1 MDRESSS
8 DEEEDR
14 RNLINQNERPPTKS
28 PTKRSTFQIDDGDD
42 DDNEFK
48 LRNGTTDNATRH
60 LSLPKFSF
68 NKRYLL
74 AIFLP
79 LFIIVVYFT
88 ADITTMFQTSVSG
101 VKLDSSVDRMR
112 ESELHAL
119 FLLRQQQLGLL
130 SLWNNSFATPVNS
143 TSNSSGS
150 PTLFEDFKS
159 AMVKQ
164 ISLNKQIQ
172 QVLLSSHE
180 FGSSNWDL
188 EENVTGSSL
197 GGYASLDRCRKVD
210 QKLSE
215 RKTIEWKPRSD
226 KYLFAICVSGQMSN
240 HLICLEKHM
249 FFAALLNRVLV
260 IPSSKVDY
268 EFNRVLDIDHI
279 NKCLGRKA
287 VVTFEEF
294 SEAKKKHLHIDK
306 FVCYFS
312 LPQLCYMDD
321 ERVKKLKSLGVSM
334 NKLERAWVEDVKKP
348 TKRTMQDVVAKFS
361 SNDDVIAIGDVFFAD
376 MEQDLVMQP
385 GGPIAHQ
392 CKTLIEPSRLI
403 MLTAQRFI
411 QTFLGERFIALHFRR
426 HGFLKFC
433 NAKQPSCFFPIP
445 QAADC
450 IGRVAER
457 ANTPVIYLSTDA
469 AESETRLLQSLV
481 VSNGKA
487 VPLVK
492 RPARNSAEKWDA
504 LLYRHGLEA
513 DPQRGSVGRME
524 VLLRATI
531 LANRYGIIGDLEQSQ
546 KVTVWKLCWIKQFA
560 LCLRCLLEL
569 LGPLSRRTFFGF
581 GRIGY
586 RHHFVMNTSAK
597 VNCPI
602 LLPRMNEVEIQWPP
616 HDHIR
621 VLLPDFVEIQWPPDY
636 HIRVLLPDLPSI
648 TFNPWMFVPLLLLMV
663 VARPDLCLRVFLCM
677 IAAS

>member
-1 MDRESSS
+1 M
-8 DEEEDR
+8 
-14 RNLINQNERPPTKS
+14 
-28 PTKRSTFQIDDGDD
+28 
-42 DDNEFK
+42 
-48 LRNGTTDNATRH
+48 
-60 LSLPKFSF
+60 
-68 NKRYLL
+68 
-74 AIFLP
+74 
-79 LFIIVVYFT
+79 
-88 ADITTMFQTSVSG
+88 
-101 VKLDSSVDRMR
+101 
-112 ESELHAL
+112 
-119 FLLRQQQLGLL
+119 
-130 SLWNNSFATPVNS
+130 NS
-143 TSNSSGS
+143 TSNSSSSSS
-150 PTLFEDFKS
+150 PLFEDFKS
-159 AMVKQ
+159 AMFKQ

-172 QVLLSSHE
+172 QVLLSTHE
-180 FGSSNWDL
+180 YGKYRDL
-188 EENVTGSSL
+188 EDNVTGSTL
-197 GGYASLDRCRKVD
+197 GSYGYDRCRKVD

-215 RKTIEWKPRSD
+215 RRTVEWKPRSD

-260 IPSSKVDY
+260 IPSTKVDY
-268 EFNRVLDIDHI
+268 EFHRVLDIDHI

-312 LPQLCYMDD
+312 LPQLCFMDD
-321 ERVKKLKSLGVSM
+321 ERVKKLKALGVSM
-334 NKLERAWVEDVKKP
+334 NKLEPAWVEDVKKP

-385 GGPIAHQ
+385 GGPIAHH

-403 MLTAQRFI
+403 MITAQRFI

-504 LLYRHGLEA
+504 LLYRHGLEE
-513 DPQRGSVGRME
+513 DPQVEAMLDKTICAMSTVFIGASGSTFTE
-524 VLLRATI
+524 DILRLRKDWGTAS
-531 LANRYGIIGDLEQSQ
+531 LCDEYLCQGEQPNF
-546 KVTVWKLCWIKQFA
+546 IA
-560 LCLRCLLEL
+560 D
-569 LGPLSRRTFFGF
+569 
-581 GRIGY
+581 
-586 RHHFVMNTSAK
+586 
-597 VNCPI
+597 
-602 LLPRMNEVEIQWPP
+602 NE
-616 HDHIR
+616 
-621 VLLPDFVEIQWPPDY
+621 
-636 HIRVLLPDLPSI
+636 
-648 TFNPWMFVPLLLLMV
+648 
-663 VARPDLCLRVFLCM
+663 
-677 IAAS
+677 